1 MALHANTTN
10 ERAEHRA
17 QEQHLLF
24 DTALGACGIAWTD
37 RGVTRLQLP
46 ERTPAATERRLRARS
61 ADSGTGVPPAPV
73 REVIAMLERYF
84 AGERVDFS
92 PVALDLTGVGAFHRK
107 IYDALRSLG
116 WGQTASYGD
125 LARQA
130 GSPGA
135 ARAVGQA
142 MGHNPLPIIVP
153 CHRVLASGRKIGGFS
168 AYGGALTKQ
177 RLLALEGVHL
187 GAGTPLLPG
196 L

>member
-1 MALHANTTN
+1 MSEPIKSAVH
-10 ERAEHRA
+10 EHY
-17 QEQHLLF
+17 HVF
-24 DTALGACGIAWTD
+24 DTAIGACGVAWSE

-46 ERTPAATERRLRARS
+46 ERTPAATERRLRGRPV
-61 ADSGTGVPPAPV
+61 DSGAGEPPAPV
-73 REVIAMLERYF
+73 RKAIAMLERYF

-92 PVALDLTGVGAFHRK
+92 SVALDLSGVGPFHRK
-107 IYDALRSLG
+107 IYDATRSLG
-116 WGQTASYGD
+116 WGETASYGD

-142 MGHNPLPIIVP
+142 MGHNPVPIIIP

-168 AYGGALTKQ
+168 AYGGAVTKE

-187 GAGTPLLPG
+187 GGGTPLLPG
-196 L
+196 LLASR